1 MRLEE
6 VARALELG
14 DASRHVAARL
24 VEGASVATSN
34 AVALELLTA
43 ERAELI
49 WRNVAREHPV
59 LARSGSAAA
68 PSPPLRLA
76 P

>member
-6 VARALELG
+6 VARALEHG
-14 DASRHVAARL
+14 DAPRHVAARL

-49 WRNVAREHPV
+49 WRSVAREHPV
-59 LARSGSAAA
+59 LARSGSAAPA
-68 PSPPLRLA
+68 PPVRLA
-76 P
+76 S